1 MRLRNEKKHQRQKE
15 RRAQELKEKCLSL
28 LTARKVEAL
37 ALQLEAMGFPKDQAL
52 KAVTMHG
59 GNLERGVSWL
69 LEAGP
74 EVATTSVDPG
84 QAKVDIADELAR
96 VVDAELKYGI
106 SRGEVERVV
115 VASGGDL
122 DRAMEALAA
131 QHPVQLTGSQPPPQV
146 SVPNGVPREQG
157 GARPPAGPAPSSG
170 APSPRVQGPQ
180 QAQAAPPHA
189 GASNGPGESIFAALD
204 LNLSAKNAVLV
215 KDPSIGRC
223 ASFLRGSGAAGC

>member
-1 MRLRNEKKHQRQKE
+1 MRLRNEKKHARQKE

-28 LTARKVEAL
+28 LTVRKVETL
-37 ALQLEAMGFPKDQAL
+37 ALQLEAMGFPKDQAV

-74 EVATTSVDPG
+74 EVAMTSVDPG

-96 VVDAELKYGI
+96 VVDAEIKYGI

-122 DRAMEALAA
+122 DKAMESLAA
-131 QHPVQLTGSQPPPQV
+131 QHPVQLAGPRPPPPGGA
-146 SVPNGVPREQG
+146 PNGVPRDG
-157 GARPPAGPAPSSG
+157 GSARPAAGPAPQSN
-170 APSPRVQGPQ
+170 APGPRAPGGQ
-180 QAQAAPPHA
+180 QAQAAGPQAGPP
-189 GASNGPGESIFAALD
+189 NGPGEDHLMKAWMERSASCGGLD
-204 LNLSAKNAVLV
+204 LPVIQQTSKL
-215 KDPSIGRC
+215 
-223 ASFLRGSGAAGC
+223 FM